1 MQDKR
6 NENNEIVFNKEY
18 DLDGLIRYLDGE
30 EAAMELMYF
39 DEDDDRYYRNLASR
53 NSTLLFSSIRA

>member
-1 MQDKR
+1 MQNNDKEGRKMQDKR
-6 NENNEIVFNKEY
+6 NENNEIVFNEEY

-39 DEDDDRYYRNLASR
+39 DEEDDRHY
-53 NSTLLFSSIRA
+53 SSNV